1 MKQIIDYKN
10 NDQEELRKMQ
20 KECKIWME
28 VIEELE
34 NMDQTEEVIEAL
46 REAEE
51 NLKNIENEIIRRT
64 WNR

>member
-34 NMDQTEEVIEAL
+34 NMDQTGEVIEAL